1 MRKITTYSALFF
13 IFFGFAGIGGAVDL
27 AESVTEPLILLAIG
41 LILILVQI
49 MTLLLRLCLMNQ
61 RQPSKLL
68 SNH

>member
-41 LILILVQI
+41 LILILVQNI
-49 MTLLLRLCLMNQ
+49 YSLFTKENNPTADQ
-61 RQPSKLL
+61 ST
-68 SNH
+68 

>member
-41 LILILVQI
+41 LILILVQNI
-49 MTLLLRLCLMNQ
+49 YSLFTNENNPTADQ
-61 RQPSKLL
+61 ST
-68 SNH
+68 

>member
-41 LILILVQI
+41 LILILVQNI
-49 MTLLLRLCLMNQ
+49 YCVFTNENNPTADQ
-61 RQPSKLL
+61 SK
-68 SNH
+68 